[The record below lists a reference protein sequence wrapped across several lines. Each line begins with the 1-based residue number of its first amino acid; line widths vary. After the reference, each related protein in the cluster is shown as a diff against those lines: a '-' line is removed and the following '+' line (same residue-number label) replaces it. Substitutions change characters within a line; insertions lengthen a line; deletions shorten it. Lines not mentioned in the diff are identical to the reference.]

1 MFYDRALIMFKQS
14 EPVPTNTNQENCHI
28 NTIQHNINIIS
39 VECPQA
45 TTSFQMIVQLG
56 EGKLYVNRTQPGQ
69 TSTSVEVEES
79 GEFLVSVIPI
89 IEGRG
94 ITSSSEAY
102 RSVVIVEGSGMLVW
116 IIAVAVCH

>member
-1 MFYDRALIMFKQS
+1 MFYDHALIMFNQL
-14 EPVPTNTNQENCHI
+14 EPVPTSTNQESCHI
-28 NTIQHNINIIS
+28 NTIQHNIIS

-45 TTSFQMIVQLG
+45 TTSFQVIVQLG